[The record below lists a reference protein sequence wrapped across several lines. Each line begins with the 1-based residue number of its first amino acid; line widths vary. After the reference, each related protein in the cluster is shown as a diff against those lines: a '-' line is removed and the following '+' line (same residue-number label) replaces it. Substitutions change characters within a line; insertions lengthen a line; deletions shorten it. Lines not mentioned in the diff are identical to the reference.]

1 MARLSVVL
9 VLFLFLL
16 NPAVTSGD
24 DGSEAEDSENDW
36 LEEIEIEKHTLEL
49 IPGSRIENTWLALD
63 NNWIA
68 VVNTRSVSGL
78 RTWWEC
84 RYRRVA
90 NCPFRLETEISEQ
103 NENPFNDKHEIVK
116 MMNPNCHTC
125 HQEEANI
132 YVAKFRGQVRRT
144 LMGDYGAG
152 FMPTYEKIKT
162 AMCKNILDSNLR
174 ERVQN
179 QLPKAAS
186 LKSAGTRA
194 KLKGIP
200 KAPKTLK
207 NVDWSQL
214 PVPIEH
220 HLLASD
226 PALCLYVFGTEKLA
240 REFFESTFKSCD
252 GTFKIAPI
260 GSHQGKV
267 SDILIFSYFLINL
280 TLEHIFRSW

>member
-1 MARLSVVL
+1 MFSPGNWNVLPWDLELFLKLSFSFRKQIEPSVCTMARLSVVL

-63 NNWIA
+63 NNCAI
-68 VVNTRSVSGL
+68 
-78 RTWWEC
+78 
-84 RYRRVA
+84 
-90 NCPFRLETEISEQ
+90 
-103 NENPFNDKHEIVK
+103 
-116 MMNPNCHTC
+116 
-125 HQEEANI
+125 
-132 YVAKFRGQVRRT
+132 
-144 LMGDYGAG
+144 
-152 FMPTYEKIKT
+152 
-162 AMCKNILDSNLR
+162 MCKNILDSNLR

-260 GSHQGKV
+260 LI
-267 SDILIFSYFLINL
+267 ILAAEEDTRALQ
-280 TLEHIFRSW
+280 